1 MKWDRKKAIH
11 QELVGEVQRIQAKRD
26 VPAKLYLDTSKDIQK
41 LTIDT
46 KERPKR
52 DWEAL
57 PYHEESKEKES
68 CDDTRIKTTKIN
80 EQQFSINEILNFL
93 KGKLEGMLDEQIL
106 NMKMEVK
113 LGQLLKICPQ
123 L

>member
-1 MKWDRKKAIH
+1 MNTSQKGCSNTIIS
-11 QELVGEVQRIQAKRD
+11 RI
-26 VPAKLYLDTSKDIQK
+26 SKDIQK
-41 LTIDT
+41 LAIGTREI
-46 KERPKR
+46 PKQ

-68 CDDTRIKTTKIN
+68 CNDTRIKTTKTY
-80 EQQFSINEILNFL
+80 EQQFSINEILSIY
-93 KGKLEGMLDEQIL
+93 KGKLEGMLNEQIL